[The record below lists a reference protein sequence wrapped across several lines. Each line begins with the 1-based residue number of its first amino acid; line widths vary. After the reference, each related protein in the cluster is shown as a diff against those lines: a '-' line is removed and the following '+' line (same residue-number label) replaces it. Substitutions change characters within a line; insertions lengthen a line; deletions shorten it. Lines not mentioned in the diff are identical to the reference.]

1 MKDQL
6 RGCVRI
12 SAEGK
17 ELYRFINSIHHKR
30 ISCRSQRCR
39 KDVFSADIYRRDLRE
54 VRLLAEEYGI
64 SLDCS
69 EYTTLSS
76 FLLRYRRRFGL
87 LIGAVIVI
95 ASALYFSGRVMT
107 IEIQGNSAVSSSD
120 IIAALDELG
129 IKRGADISKLDFH
142 WCENELR
149 VRVEGIS
156 WASIRRTGNR
166 IVVEVTEVVR
176 PPEAPKMRVPCNIVS
191 TKKAKITSFTV
202 QDGFLM
208 HKIGDYVAE
217 GTLLVSG
224 VSTSTSGGIMLHH
237 SMGSIIGAYDEQ
249 VTFTGSFTPI
259 RTVRT
264 GREKNERSL
273 RLFSLD
279 IPLYIGKN
287 KFTSF
292 DTETSESPV
301 VLFGKELPIS
311 LERRRYTETTL
322 TGTTLTEQQL
332 EDELNKKIFIY
343 EKNFIGEDTKILS
356 RSIEKNVTPE
366 GMTLTVNYSLE
377 GDIGREKELLI
388 KN

>member
-6 RGCVRI
+6 RGCIRI

-17 ELYRFINSIHHKR
+17 ELYRFINGIHGQR
-30 ISCRSQRCR
+30 INCRSQKCR
-39 KDVFSADIYRRDLRE
+39 RDVFSAFIYRRDLAAVTR
-54 VRLLAEEYGI
+54 LAESNGI
-64 SLDCS
+64 QLTCR
-69 EYTTLSS
+69 EYTTVSS
-76 FLLRYRRRFGL
+76 FLLRYRKRFGL

-95 ASALYFSGRVMT
+95 ASVLYFSGVVMT
-107 IEIQGNSAVSSSD
+107 IEIQGNSAVSDND

-129 IKRGADISKLDFH
+129 IRRGADISELDFH

-166 IVVEVTEVVR
+166 IVVEVTEIVR
-176 PPEAPKMRVPCNIVS
+176 APEAPKMRVPCNIVS

-208 HKIGDYVAE
+208 HKIGDYVRE

-224 VSTSTSGGIMLHH
+224 VSTSSSGSIMLHH
-237 SMGSIIGAYDEQ
+237 SMGSIIGVYDEQ
-249 VTFTGSFTPI
+249 VTFSGSFTPV

-264 GREKNERSL
+264 GRERKERSL
-273 RLFSLD
+273 RLFSLN
-279 IPLYIGKN
+279 IPLYLGRN
-287 KFTSF
+287 SF
-292 DTETSESPV
+292 SDYDTETSESPL
-301 VLFGKELPIS
+301 VLFGKALPIAV
-311 LERRRYTETTL
+311 EHRRFSETAL
-322 TGTTLTEQQL
+322 TGITLTEEQL
-332 EDELNKKIFIY
+332 EDELNRKIFVY
-343 EKNFIGEDTKILS
+343 EKNFIGDDTKILS
-356 RSIEKNVTPE
+356 RSIEKSITPD

>member
-17 ELYRFINSIHHKR
+17 ELYRFINSIHSKR
-30 ISCRSQRCR
+30 IICCGQKCR
-39 KDVFSADIYRRDLRE
+39 KDVFSADIYSRDLRT
-54 VRLLAEEYGI
+54 VTALAEEFG
-64 SLDCS
+64 LKLECR

-95 ASALYFSGRVMT
+95 VSALYFSGRVMT

-129 IKRGADISKLDFH
+129 IRRGADIGKLDFH

-166 IVVEVTEVVR
+166 IVVEVTEIVR

-191 TKKAKITSFTV
+191 AKKAKITSFTV

-237 SMGSIIGAYDEQ
+237 SMGSIIGVYDEK

-259 RTVRT
+259 RTVTT
-264 GREKNERSL
+264 GRERTERSL
-273 RLFSLD
+273 RLFSFN

-292 DTETSESPV
+292 ETEASESPA
-301 VLFGKELPIS
+301 VLFGKELPIAIG
-311 LERRRYTETTL
+311 RRRFTETAL
-322 TGTTLTEQQL
+322 TGTTLTEEQL

-343 EKNFIGEDTKILS
+343 EKNFIGEETKILS
-356 RSIEKNVTPE
+356 RSIEKSVTPE
-366 GMTLTVNYSLE
+366 GMTLSVTYSLE
-377 GDIGREKELLI
+377 GNIGREKELLI